1 MTKLLNKNYSDQDEL
16 LELLI
21 KNLPSTIKGGNEK
34 HLSNIYDYPTI
45 TALKKCKFINFN
57 SRQRISFIVFDI
69 DKVGDMTAL
78 EHFKTIEG
86 FLDFLAEKIGLEPT
100 FITQTTKG
108 FHFAYHL
115 KNHVYTFQDK
125 AVKYLKNIKRSISAL
140 IGCDEIASNRLNGIW
155 RNPLKHQHYY
165 SGQINYELIDFS
177 GLVKYQS
184 PIQRG
189 ASKTITINQDELID
203 GNRNNA
209 LFKYAMRYAKGKTA
223 LSPSI
228 LTNALIEAN
237 AKGSAPLDVN
247 ELYAIASSVYKY
259 WCEDK
264 ISFGVLAPQERNIN
278 EGIMN
283 FPKME
288 FLPYEDYVAETK
300 RRQSLSAQRTNAIKN
315 ERLASIQL
323 QEAREKAI
331 QSKQQKSQEKIADA
345 VKKLEDTGEKITVSA
360 VEKITRMSR
369 ETIKKYLDIV
379 YN

>member
-57 SRQRISFIVFDI
+57 SRQRISFMVFDI
-69 DKVGDMTAL
+69 DKVGEQTAL
-78 EHFKTIEG
+78 EYFKDIEG

-155 RNPLKHQHYY
+155 RNPLKHHHYY
-165 SGQINYELIDFS
+165 SGQINYELNDFS
-177 GLVKYQS
+177 GLVKYQPS
-184 PIQRG
+184 IQRG
-189 ASKTITINQDELID
+189 ASKTVSIRKDELIE
-203 GNRNNA
+203 GNRNKA
-209 LFKYAMRYAKGKTA
+209 LFKYAMRYAKGKTD
-223 LSPSI
+223 LSTSI
-228 LTNALIEAN
+228 LINALIEAN
-237 AKGSAPLDVN
+237 SKASKPLEVD
-247 ELYAIASSVYKY
+247 ELHSIASSVYIY
-259 WCEDK
+259 WREGK
-264 ISFGVLAPQERNIN
+264 ILLGALSPKERNIN
-278 EGIMN
+278 EGVMN

-288 FLPYEDYVAETK
+288 FLPYEDYIAETR
-300 RRQSLSAQRTNAIKN
+300 RRQSLSAQRTNALKN
-315 ERLASIQL
+315 QTLASTQL
-323 QEAREKAI
+323 NEARTKSI
-331 QSKQQKSQEKIADA
+331 QTKQQKSQEKIADA
-345 VKKLEDTGEKITVSA
+345 VKILEEKGEKITVSA

>member
-1 MTKLLNKNYSDQDEL
+1 MTHHYSDQDEL

-34 HLSNIYDYPTI
+34 HSSNIYDYPTI

-57 SRQRISFIVFDI
+57 SRERISMMVFDI
-69 DKVGDMTAL
+69 DKVGEKTAL

-115 KNHVYTFQDK
+115 KNHVYLFQDK

-155 RNPLKHQHYY
+155 RNPLKHHHYY
-165 SGQINYELIDFS
+165 SGQINYELNDFS
-177 GLVKYQS
+177 GLVKYQPS
-184 PIQRG
+184 IQRG
-189 ASKTITINQDELID
+189 ASKTVSIRKDELIE
-203 GNRNNA
+203 GNRNKA
-209 LFKYAMRYAKGKTA
+209 LFKYAMRYAKGQTT
-223 LSPSI
+223 LNTSI
-228 LTNALIEAN
+228 LINILIEAN
-237 AKGSAPLDVN
+237 AKASKPLEVD
-247 ELYAIASSVYKY
+247 ELHSIASSVYKY
-259 WCEDK
+259 WCEGK
-264 ISFGVLAPQERNIN
+264 IELGALAPKERNIN

-288 FLPYEDYVAETK
+288 FLPYEDYIAETR

-315 ERLASIQL
+315 QTVASIQL
-323 QEAREKAI
+323 NEARTKAI
-331 QSKQQKSQEKIADA
+331 QTKQQKC
-345 VKKLEDTGEKITVSA
+345 
-360 VEKITRMSR
+360 
-369 ETIKKYLDIV
+369 
-379 YN
+379 

>member
-1 MTKLLNKNYSDQDEL
+1 MTKLLTNHFSDQDEL
-16 LELLI
+16 TELLI
-21 KNLPSTIKGGNEK
+21 KNLPATIKGGNEK

-57 SRQRISFIVFDI
+57 SRERISFMVFDI
-69 DKVGDMTAL
+69 DKVGEQTAL

-86 FLDFLAEKIGLEPT
+86 FLDFIAEKIGLEPT
-100 FITQTTKG
+100 FITQTQKG

-155 RNPLKHQHYY
+155 RNPLKHHHYY
-165 SGQINYELIDFS
+165 SGQINYELNDFS
-177 GLVKYQS
+177 GLVKYQP
-184 PIQRG
+184 PIPKGVSR
-189 ASKTITINQDELID
+189 AVSIRKNELIE

-223 LSPSI
+223 LSTSI
-228 LTNALIEAN
+228 LVNILIEAN
-237 AKGSAPLDVN
+237 AKAPKPLEVD
-247 ELYAIASSVYKY
+247 ELYSIASSVYIY
-259 WCEDK
+259 WCKGEIK
-264 ISFGVLAPQERNIN
+264 LGTLPLQERNIN

-283 FPKME
+283 FPKMAY
-288 FLPYEDYVAETK
+288 LPYEDYVAETK

-315 ERLASIQL
+315 QTLASIQL
-323 QEAREKAI
+323 NEARTKSI
-331 QSKQQKSQEKIADA
+331 QTKQQKSQQKVSDA
-345 VKKLEDTGEKITVSA
+345 VKMLEDKGDKITVSA

-369 ETIKKYLDIV
+369 ETVKKYIQF
-379 YN
+379 

>member
-1 MTKLLNKNYSDQDEL
+1 MTHHCSDQDEL

-34 HLSNIYDYPTI
+34 HSSNIYDYPTI

-57 SRQRISFIVFDI
+57 SRERISFMVFDI
-69 DKVGDMTAL
+69 DKVGEQTAL

-86 FLDFLAEKIGLEPT
+86 FLDFLAEKIALEPT

-155 RNPLKHQHYY
+155 RNPLKHHHYY
-165 SGQINYELIDFS
+165 SGQINYELNDFS
-177 GLVKYQS
+177 GLVKYNHT
-184 PIQRG
+184 IQRG
-189 ASKTITINQDELID
+189 VSKTVSIRKDELTE

-223 LSPSI
+223 LSTSM
-228 LTNALIEAN
+228 LTNVLIEAN
-237 AKGSAPLDVN
+237 SKGSAPLEVD
-247 ELYAIASSVYKY
+247 ELYSIASSVYIY
-259 WCEDK
+259 WCKGEIK
-264 ISFGVLAPQERNIN
+264 FGTLASQERNIQ

-288 FLPYEDYVAETK
+288 FLPYEEYLAETK
-300 RRQSLSAQRTNAIKN
+300 RRQSLSAQRTNAMKN
-315 ERLASIQL
+315 QTLASIQL
-323 QEAREKAI
+323 NEARTKAI
-331 QSKQQKSQEKIADA
+331 QTKQQKSQEKIADA
-345 VKKLEDTGEKITVSA
+345 VKQLEAKGEKITVSA

-369 ETIKKYLDIV
+369 ETIKKYLEI
-379 YN
+379 

>member
-57 SRQRISFIVFDI
+57 SRERISFMVFDI
-69 DKVGDMTAL
+69 DKVGEQTAL

-86 FLDFLAEKIGLEPT
+86 FLDFLAERIGLEPT

-177 GLVKYQS
+177 GLVKYQPS
-184 PIQRG
+184 IQRG

-209 LFKYAMRYAKGKTA
+209 LFKYAMRYAKGKN
-223 LSPSI
+223 SP
-228 LTNALIEAN
+228 
-237 AKGSAPLDVN
+237 
-247 ELYAIASSVYKY
+247 
-259 WCEDK
+259 
-264 ISFGVLAPQERNIN
+264 
-278 EGIMN
+278 
-283 FPKME
+283 
-288 FLPYEDYVAETK
+288 
-300 RRQSLSAQRTNAIKN
+300 
-315 ERLASIQL
+315 
-323 QEAREKAI
+323 
-331 QSKQQKSQEKIADA
+331 
-345 VKKLEDTGEKITVSA
+345 
-360 VEKITRMSR
+360 
-369 ETIKKYLDIV
+369 
-379 YN
+379 